1 MARNSH
7 NCLKPNGSLKLS
19 DIADLVVFCC
29 CSKIATDGAVWF
41 EAELRFEFK
50 SMALAV
56 LLEGQ
61 KNVAIH

>member
-1 MARNSH
+1 MDQMSTNRLARS
-7 NCLKPNGSLKLS
+7 S
-19 DIADLVVFCC
+19 DIADLVMFCC

-61 KNVAIH
+61 KKVAIH